1 MDLEGLLTGAEAGT
15 ERGLRV
21 KHTSWCRQG
30 PGGSLSVSTV
40 LSGLEVPPDAGR
52 PKQK

>member
-1 MDLEGLLTGAEAGT
+1 MDLEGLLTGDEAGS

-30 PGGSLSVSTV
+30 PGWKPLCVHC
-40 LSGLEVPPDAGR
+40 AQR
-52 PKQK
+52 PRSPT